1 MISND
6 TLPFR
11 KPAETHHPIHEL
23 ISERW
28 SPRVFADKPVERETL
43 HSLFEAARWAA
54 SAGNQQPWSFLFA
67 TKENAE
73 AYAHFT
79 SLLWERNASWTQT
92 APVLVMVVA
101 QLYPRPGSEYIS
113 YYDTGMATA
122 NLLTQAVASG
132 LVTHPMGGFDKDRA
146 RAELNIPEGYEPIT
160 MIALGYPGTL
170 DQLPEALRER
180 ELAPRTRKP
189 LDEFVFEG
197 SWRQSAPDA
206 AIE

>member
-1 MISND
+1 VISND

-11 KPAETHHPIHEL
+11 KPAETQHPIHEL

-28 SPRVFADKPVERETL
+28 SPRSFADKPVERESL

-54 SAGNQQPWSFLFA
+54 SGGNQQPWNFLFA

-73 AYAHFT
+73 DYARFS
-79 SLLWERNASWTQT
+79 SLLWEFNAVWTHT
-92 APVLVMVVA
+92 AQVLVLVVT
-101 QLYPRPGSEYIS
+101 QLYTRPGSEVIS

-132 LVTHPMGGFDKDRA
+132 LVTHPMGGFDKDKA
-146 RAELNIPEGYEPIT
+146 KAELNIPEGYEPIV
-160 MIALGYPGTL
+160 MIALGYPGTP
-170 DQLPEALRER
+170 DQLPELLRER

-189 LDEFVFEG
+189 LEEFVFEG
-197 SWRQSAPDA
+197 GWQRPAPDA
-206 AIE
+206 DIA

>member
-6 TLPFR
+6 TLR
-11 KPAETHHPIHEL
+11 KPAEAQHPIHEL

-28 SPRVFADKPVERETL
+28 SPRSFAGKSVERESL

-54 SAGNQQPWSFLFA
+54 SGGNQQPWNFLFA
-67 TKENAE
+67 TKENTE
-73 AYAHFT
+73 DYARFT
-79 SLLWERNASWTQT
+79 SLLWERNAIWTKT
-92 APVLVMVVA
+92 APVLVLVVA

-113 YYDTGMATA
+113 FYDTGMATA

-146 RAELNIPEGYEPIT
+146 KAELNLPEGYEPIV

-170 DQLPEALRER
+170 DQLPEALHER

-189 LDEFVFEG
+189 IDEFVFEG
-197 SWRQSAPDA
+197 GWQRPAPDA

>member
-11 KPAETHHPIHEL
+11 KPAETQHPIHEL

-28 SPRVFADKPVERETL
+28 SPRAFADKPVEHETL

-54 SAGNQQPWSFLFA
+54 SGGNQQPWNFLFA

-73 AYAHFT
+73 NYARFS
-79 SLLWERNASWTQT
+79 SLLWELNAVWTHT
-92 APVLVMVVA
+92 APVLVLAVA
-101 QLYPRPGSEYIS
+101 QLYTRPGSEYIS

-132 LVTHPMGGFDKDRA
+132 LVTHPMGGFDKGKA
-146 RAELNIPEGYEPIT
+146 KAELNIPEGYDPLV
-160 MIALGYPGTL
+160 MIALGYPGTP

-180 ELAPRTRKP
+180 ELAPRIRKP
-189 LDEFVFEG
+189 LAEFVFEG
-197 SWRQSAPDA
+197 GWQQSAPDA